1 MSDEKPPVQLNR
13 RNAESVRQKIQ
24 ISQLVNRL
32 QKHGLGEVEMTSTQI
47 DAAKFLINKR
57 MPNLPE
63 RRELS
68 GPDGGAIPMG
78 MRITF
83 VEP

>member
-1 MSDEKPPVQLNR
+1 MDEKPPVQLNR

-32 QKHGLGEVEMTSTQI
+32 QNHGLGKVEMTSTQI

-63 RRELS
+63 RKEIS
-68 GPDGGAIPMG
+68 GPDGGAIPLG
-78 MRITF
+78 IKVEF
-83 VEP
+83 V

>member
-1 MSDEKPPVQLNR
+1 MDKPPVQLNR

-24 ISQLVNRL
+24 IIKLVKRL
-32 QKHGLGEVEMTSTQI
+32 QDHAVGEVEMTSTQI

-78 MRITF
+78 MKVEF
-83 VEP
+83 V